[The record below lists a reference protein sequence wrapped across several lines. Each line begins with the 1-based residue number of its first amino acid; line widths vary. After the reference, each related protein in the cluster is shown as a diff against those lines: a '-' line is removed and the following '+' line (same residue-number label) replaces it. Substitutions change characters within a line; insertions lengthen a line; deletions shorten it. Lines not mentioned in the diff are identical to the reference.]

1 MSNEDWFTLEAYITT
16 DSLYSEPMAMVSAS
30 WKALHNL
37 LKKLFCLQMTF
48 KPRLLHE
55 INTLPDISFHKFR
68 GSEKYNCRP
77 CIIELFK
84 H

>member
-1 MSNEDWFTLEAYITT
+1 
-16 DSLYSEPMAMVSAS
+16 MAMVSAS

-68 GSEKYNCRP
+68 GSEKYT
-77 CIIELFK
+77 
-84 H
+84 

>member
-1 MSNEDWFTLEAYITT
+1 MSNEDWFTLEAYIRV

-37 LKKLFCLQMTF
+37 LKKLFCLQMALN
-48 KPRLLHE
+48 PRLLHE

-68 GSEKYNCRP
+68 CSEKYNCNP
-77 CIIELFK
+77 GIIELWK